1 MVILNTLD
9 KEVINKI
16 KKFIDKYDKSKN
28 ELELSLFQKTDLLT
42 LERFNNLNS
51 VLNIIT
57 SKNDKYKFSNS
68 TQLDIILSCK
78 TKENVLEKDK
88 KDKKDKKENV
98 LENYRITID
107 NIDTINDYIKMF
119 SKKRNELIFS
129 TLLKL
134 AIGKK
139 NNDNLKVIKKVK
151 DVNNYITILNYYIK
165 VKLDEELEL
174 TKEEKSKLSNVNK
187 NFEKGEYNI
196 VYRFKSRNSYFITKN
211 KNVFRFDLT
220 SVKQAN
226 NINNIEDAISKNE
239 VELECLLSDKK
250 VAMEEMFSLSENII
264 KIVQQTNNIM
274 SVEENTEIIDLYK
287 NLLGSNETITKLLGR
302 QPVSLD
308 LEQTVDNLPNNYA
321 VTDKSDGERY
331 MLIVKDKRC
340 YLISNNLNVKD
351 TGIDINSKFNNS
363 ILDGEYIFI
372 QEYNK
377 YLYMVFDCLVLS
389 GVDYRNEVRLMK
401 RLSVMDELINNI
413 NKINV
418 KFEKIKT
425 DEIDNIDKILD
436 VHKNNL
442 YSMYDDIMDNLKKSK
457 KNVIVRKKYFV
468 DVYGLKDNEIFYY
481 SDLLWNTFT
490 KDKDMNCPY
499 ELDGLIY
506 QPLEQKYEINAKKS
520 KLSDLKWKPENMN
533 SIDFYIE
540 FEKDPKT
547 NKILV
552 VFDDTIK
559 TYNEDDEVEENTND
573 ERSYYYICNLYAGNK
588 IGGQEKPELFSMN
601 KKESRCYLLI
611 NEDGNVRSNDGKIIN
626 DKTVVEFYY
635 DRITELNDYMRWTP
649 MRTRYDKTENVKKYK
664 TNYGNSLSVAHKIWK
679 TIMSPVTDN
688 DFMELKDNSKYDK
701 YIKEMRSKI
710 DEGPKSFIKDED
722 YYKDKEKYD
731 PFNQFQ
737 NVVKSQ
743 LIYTY
748 VNLYYNDM
756 QYKVIDFGS
765 GQGGDI
771 LKFYYTSVKDY
782 VGIEPIKNN
791 IYGYDKAL
799 SRYTK
804 MKKNKVKY
812 ANFPPMSFIQ
822 GDATCLLT
830 YEDQLR
836 SPEIQRMDE
845 EQIKLFNKFFG
856 ENNKTYFDRANSSM
870 SLHYYLKNENS
881 WSNFCQNLNDYLR
894 PGGYLIFEVLDG
906 EKVKKLLKNN
916 NEYILNHTDENGNKK
931 MIFGLKKKYDDNN
944 KTHLGD
950 TIDVHLNWIFDDEQ
964 FVSEYIVDYDFII
977 KSFKEKCN
985 MRLIESENFK
995 TIYDDSK
1002 NYIRDVVN
1010 NETKGNK
1017 LGNMNFAKKAYLFY
1031 TDDSDINKIYK
1042 DISFLYR
1049 YYVFKKDEG
1058 NLKEVKDKYFGK
1070 KSTIYTRK

>member
-9 KEVINKI
+9 KEVIDKI
-16 KKFIDKYDKSKN
+16 KKFIDKYDKNKN

-68 TQLDIILSCK
+68 TQLDIILRCK
-78 TKENVLEKDK
+78 T
-88 KDKKDKKENV
+88 KENV

-165 VKLDEELEL
+165 IKLDEEIEL

-211 KNVFRFDLT
+211 KNIFRIDLT
-220 SVKQAN
+220 SVKQAY
-226 NINNIEDAISKNE
+226 NINNIEDAITNNE

-250 VAMEEMFSLSENII
+250 VAMEEIFSLSEFII

-274 SVEENTEIIDLYK
+274 SVEENTEIIDLYR
-287 NLLGSNETITKLLGR
+287 NLLGSNETLTKLLGR
-302 QPVSLD
+302 QPISLD

-351 TGIDINSKFNNS
+351 TGIEINSKFNNS

-372 QEYNK
+372 QEHNK
-377 YLYMVFDCLVLS
+377 YLYMIFDCLVLS

-401 RLSVMDELINNI
+401 RLSVIDELINDI
-413 NKINV
+413 NKVNV
-418 KFEKIKT
+418 KFKEIKT
-425 DEIDNIDKILD
+425 DDIDNMNKILD
-436 VHKNNL
+436 IHKNNL

-457 KNVIVRKKYFV
+457 NNVIVRKKYFI
-468 DVYGLKDNEIFYY
+468 DVFGLKDNEIFYY

-490 KDKDMNCPY
+490 KDKDMKCPY

-520 KLSDLKWKPENMN
+520 KFSDLKWKPENMN

-559 TYNEDDEVEENTND
+559 TYNEDDEIEENDEKND
-573 ERSYYYICNLYAGNK
+573 ERSYYYICNLYVGNK
-588 IGGQEKPELFSMN
+588 INNQEKPELFSMN

-649 MRTRYDKTENVKKYK
+649 MRTRYDKTEKVNKYH
-664 TNYGNSLSVAHKIWK
+664 TNYGNSLYTAKLIWK
-679 TIMSPVTDN
+679 TILNPITEN
-688 DFMELKDNSKYDK
+688 DFMELKDDLKYDK
-701 YIKEMRSKI
+701 YIKEMRNKI
-710 DEGPKSFIKDED
+710 DEGPKSFIKDEE
-722 YYKDKEKYD
+722 YYKDKKRYE

-737 NVVKSQ
+737 NWVKSQ
-743 LIYTY
+743 IIYTY
-748 VNLYYNDM
+748 INYLYNYEM
-756 QYKVIDFGS
+756 QYKVIDFGC
-765 GQGGDI
+765 GRGGDI
-771 LKFYYTSVKDY
+771 QKFYYATVKDY
-782 VGIEPIKNN
+782 VGIEPVKKS
-791 IYGYDKAL
+791 IYGYNNAL
-799 SRYTK
+799 SRY
-804 MKKNKVKY
+804 KKFKKQY

-856 ENNKTYFDRANSSM
+856 KNNKTYFDRANSSM

-906 EKVKKLLKNN
+906 EKVRKLLKNN
-916 NEYILNHTDENGNKK
+916 NEYILNNTDENGNKK
-931 MIFGLKKKYDDNN
+931 MIFCLKKKYDDNN

-950 TIDVHLNWIFDDEQ
+950 TIDVHLNWIYDDEQ

-995 TIYDDSK
+995 TIYDNSK
-1002 NYIRDVVN
+1002 NYIKDVVN

-1017 LGNMNFAKKAYLFY
+1017 LGNMKFTSNVYSFY
-1031 TDDSDINKIYK
+1031 TDESDLNKLYK
-1042 DISFLYR
+1042 DIAFLYR

>member
-9 KEVINKI
+9 KEVIDKI
-16 KKFIDKYDKSKN
+16 KKFIDKYDKNKN

-78 TKENVLEKDK
+78 T
-88 KDKKDKKENV
+88 KENV

-165 VKLDEELEL
+165 IKLDEEIEL

-211 KNVFRFDLT
+211 KNIFRIDLT
-220 SVKQAN
+220 SVKQAY
-226 NINNIEDAISKNE
+226 NINNIEDAITNNE

-250 VAMEEMFSLSENII
+250 VAMEEIFSLSENII

-274 SVEENTEIIDLYK
+274 SVEENTEIVDLYR
-287 NLLGSNETITKLLGR
+287 NLLGSNETLTKLLGR
-302 QPVSLD
+302 QPISLD

-351 TGIDINSKFNNS
+351 TGIDVNSKFNNS

-377 YLYMVFDCLVLS
+377 YLYMIFDCLVLS

-401 RLSVMDELINNI
+401 RLSVIDELINDI
-413 NKINV
+413 NKVNV
-418 KFEKIKT
+418 KFKEIKT
-425 DEIDNIDKILD
+425 DDIDNMNKILD
-436 VHKNNL
+436 NHKNNL

-457 KNVIVRKKYFV
+457 NNVIVRKKYFI
-468 DVYGLKDNEIFYY
+468 DVFGLKDNEIFYY

-490 KDKDMNCPY
+490 KDKDMKCPY

-520 KLSDLKWKPENMN
+520 KFSDLKWKPENMN

-559 TYNEDDEVEENTND
+559 TYNEDDEIEDNDEKND
-573 ERSYYYICNLYAGNK
+573 ERSYYYICNLYVGNK
-588 IGGQEKPELFSMN
+588 INNQEKPEIFSMN

-649 MRTRYDKTENVKKYK
+649 MRTRYDKTEKVNKYH
-664 TNYGNSLSVAHKIWK
+664 TNYGNSLYASKLIWK
-679 TIMSPVTDN
+679 TILNPITEN
-688 DFMELKDNSKYDK
+688 DFMELKDDLKYDK
-701 YIKEMRSKI
+701 YIKEMRNKI
-710 DEGPKSFIKDED
+710 DEGPKSFIKDEQ
-722 YYKDKEKYD
+722 YYKDKERYV

-737 NVVKSQ
+737 NWVKTQ
-743 LIYTY
+743 VIYTY
-748 VNLYYNDM
+748 INLFYNDM
-756 QYKVIDFGS
+756 QYRVIDFGS

-771 LKFYYTSVKDY
+771 QKFYYTSVKDY
-782 VGIEPIKNN
+782 VGIEPRKKE
-791 IYGYDKAL
+791 IYGYGKAL
-799 SRYTK
+799 SRYK
-804 MKKNKVKY
+804 RFKNDKIRY
-812 ANFPPMSFIQ
+812 ANFPPMAFIQ

-830 YEDQLR
+830 YEDQLK
-836 SPEIQRMDE
+836 SSLINRMDE

-856 ENNKTYFDRANSSM
+856 KNNKTYFDRANSSM

-894 PGGYLIFEVLDG
+894 PGGYLIFEVMDG
-906 EKVKKLLKNN
+906 EKIRKLLKND

-964 FVSEYIVDYDFII
+964 FEPEYIVDYDFII

-995 TIYDDSK
+995 TIYDDSR
-1002 NYIRDVVN
+1002 NYIEDVVN

-1017 LGNMNFAKKAYLFY
+1017 LGNIDFSKKVYEFY
-1031 TDDSDINKIYK
+1031 TDESDKNKIYK
-1042 DISFLYR
+1042 DIAFLYR

>member
-1 MVILNTLD
+1 MVILDTLD

-16 KKFIDKYDKSKN
+16 KKFIDKYDKNKN

-57 SKNDKYKFSNS
+57 SKNDKYKFGNY
-68 TQLDIILSCK
+68 TQLDVILSCK
-78 TKENVLEKDK
+78 TKD
-88 KDKKDKKENV
+88 NV

-119 SKKRNELIFS
+119 SKKKNELIFS

-134 AIGKK
+134 AVGKK
-139 NNDNLKVIKKVK
+139 NNNNLKVIKKVK
-151 DVNNYITILNYYIK
+151 DVNKYITILNYYIK
-165 VKLDEELEL
+165 IKLDEELEL
-174 TKEEKSKLSNVNK
+174 TKEEKVKLLNVNK
-187 NFEKGEYNI
+187 NFEKGTYNI

-220 SVKQAN
+220 SVKQAY
-226 NINNIEDAISKNE
+226 NINNIEDAIIINE

-250 VAMEEMFSLSENII
+250 LAMDDIFSLSENII
-264 KIVQQTNNIM
+264 KIVQQTNNIV
-274 SVEENTEIIDLYK
+274 SVEVNTEIIDLYK
-287 NLLGSNETITKLLGR
+287 NLLGSNESITRLLGR

-331 MLIVKDKRC
+331 MLIIKNKRC

-351 TGIDINSKFNNS
+351 TGIDVNSKFNNS

-372 QEYNK
+372 KEHNK

-401 RLSVMDELINNI
+401 RLSVIDELINDI
-413 NKINV
+413 NKLNV
-418 KFEKIKT
+418 KFKEIKT
-425 DEIDNIDKILD
+425 DDIDNMDKILNI
-436 VHKNNL
+436 HKNNL
-442 YSMYDDIMDNLKKSK
+442 YSMYNDIMDNLKKSK
-457 KNVIVRKKYFV
+457 NNVIVRKKYFV
-468 DVYGLKDNEIFYY
+468 DVFGLKDNEIFYY

-490 KDKDMNCPY
+490 KDKDMKCPY

-520 KLSDLKWKPENMN
+520 KLSDLKWKPANMN

-552 VFDDTIK
+552 VFDNTIK
-559 TYNEDDEVEENTND
+559 TYNEDVNVDNEKND
-573 ERSYYYICNLYAGNK
+573 EERYYYICNLYVGNK
-588 IGGQEKPELFSMN
+588 INNQEKPELFSIN

-611 NEDGNVRSNDGKIIN
+611 NEDGKVRSNDGKIIN

-649 MRTRYDKTENVKKYK
+649 MRTRFDKTEKVKKYK
-664 TNYGNSLSVAHKIWK
+664 TNYGNNYIIAHKIWK
-679 TIMSPVTDN
+679 TILNPITEN
-688 DFMELKDNSKYDK
+688 DFMKLKDNSKYDT

-710 DEGPKSFIKDED
+710 DEGPKSFVKDEE
-722 YYKDKEKYD
+722 YYKDKGRYE

-737 NVVKSQ
+737 NWVKSQ
-743 LIYTY
+743 IIYTY
-748 VNLYYNDM
+748 INYLYNYEM
-756 QYKVIDFGS
+756 QYKVIDFGF
-765 GQGGDI
+765 GRGGDI
-771 LKFYYTSVKDY
+771 QKFYYATVKDY
-782 VGIEPIKNN
+782 VGIEPVKKS
-791 IYGYDKAL
+791 IYGYKNAL
-799 SRYTK
+799 SRY
-804 MKKNKVKY
+804 KKFKKQY

-894 PGGYLIFEVLDG
+894 PGGYLIFEVMDG
-906 EKVKKLLKNN
+906 DKIRKLLQNN
-916 NEYILNHTDENGNKK
+916 NEYILNNTDENGNKK

-950 TIDVHLNWIFDDEQ
+950 TIDVHLNWIYDDEQ

-995 TIYDDSK
+995 TIYDNSR
-1002 NYIRDVVN
+1002 NYIKDVVN

-1017 LGNMNFAKKAYLFY
+1017 LGNIKFTSNVYSFY
-1031 TDDSDINKIYK
+1031 TEESDLNKLYK
-1042 DISFLYR
+1042 DIAFLYR

>member
-340 YLISNNLNVKD
+340 YLISNNLNVKN

-457 KNVIVRKKYFV
+457 NNVIIRKKYFV
-468 DVYGLKDNEIFYY
+468 DVFGLKDNEIFYY

-490 KDKDMNCPY
+490 KDKNMKCPY

-506 QPLEQKYEINAKKS
+506 QPLEQKYEIIAKKS

-722 YYKDKEKYD
+722 YYKDKEKYK
-731 PFNQFQ
+731 PFGWFQ
-737 NVVKSQ
+737 SWVKSQ

-748 VNLYYNDM
+748 INYLYNYEM

-771 LKFYYTSVKDY
+771 EKFYYATVDYY
-782 VGIEPIKNN
+782 VGIEPSKNE
-791 IYGYDKAL
+791 IFGYKKAL
-799 SRYTK
+799 WRYNK
-804 MKKNKVKY
+804 MKKTKPNVR
-812 ANFPPMSFIQ
+812 PMSFIQ

-830 YEDQLR
+830 YEDQIK
-836 SPEIQRMDE
+836 SIGRMDE
-845 EQIKLFNKFFG
+845 DQIKLFNKFFG

-906 EKVKKLLKNN
+906 EKIRKLLKNN

-964 FVSEYIVDYDFII
+964 FEPEYIVDHDFII

-995 TIYDDSK
+995 TVYNDSR
-1002 NYIRDVVN
+1002 NYLNDVVN
-1010 NETKGNK
+1010 NETSGNK
-1017 LGNMNFAKKAYLFY
+1017 LGNINFNEKVYSFY
-1031 TDDSDINKIYK
+1031 TEESDKNKIYK
-1042 DISFLYR
+1042 DIAFLYR

>member
-1 MVILNTLD
+1 MVILDTLE
-9 KEVINKI
+9 KEVIDKI

-78 TKENVLEKDK
+78 TKD
-88 KDKKDKKENV
+88 NV
-98 LENYRITID
+98 LENYRITVD
-107 NIDTINDYIKMF
+107 NVDTINDYIKMF

-151 DVNNYITILNYYIK
+151 DVNKYITILNYYIK
-165 VKLDEELEL
+165 IKLDEELEL

-264 KIVQQTNNIM
+264 KIVQQTNNIV
-274 SVEENTEIIDLYK
+274 SVEKNTEIIDLYK
-287 NLLGSNETITKLLGR
+287 NLLGSNETIIKLLGR

-321 VTDKSDGERY
+321 VTDKSDGERF

-340 YLISNNLNVKD
+340 FLISNNLNVKD

-389 GVDYRNEVRLMK
+389 GIDYRNEARLMK
-401 RLSVMDELINNI
+401 RLSVTDELINDI
-413 NKINV
+413 NKVNV
-418 KFEKIKT
+418 KFKEIKT
-425 DEIDNIDKILD
+425 DDIDNMNKILNI
-436 VHKNNL
+436 HKNNL
-442 YSMYDDIMDNLKKSK
+442 YSMYDDIMSNLKKSK
-457 KNVIVRKKYFV
+457 NNVIVRKKYFV

-559 TYNEDDEVEENTND
+559 TYDDDDEVEENTND

-611 NEDGNVRSNDGKIIN
+611 NEDGNVRSIDGKIIN

-649 MRTRYDKTENVKKYK
+649 MRTRFDKTEKVKKYK
-664 TNYGNSLSVAHKIWK
+664 TNYGNSLAVAHKIWK

-710 DEGPKSFIKDED
+710 DEGPKSFIKDEE
-722 YYKDKEKYD
+722 YYKDKGRYA

-737 NVVKSQ
+737 NWVKTQ
-743 LIYTY
+743 IIYTY
-748 VNLYYNDM
+748 INYLYNYEM
-756 QYKVIDFGS
+756 QYRVIDFGS
-765 GQGGDI
+765 GRGGDI
-771 LKFYYTSVKDY
+771 QKFYYTSVKDY
-782 VGIEPIKNN
+782 VGIEPVKQS
-791 IYGYDKAL
+791 IYGHNNAL
-799 SRYTK
+799 SRY
-804 MKKNKVKY
+804 KKFKKQY

-845 EQIKLFNKFFG
+845 DQIKLFNKFFG

-894 PGGYLIFEVLDG
+894 PGGYLIFEVMDG
-906 EKVKKLLKNN
+906 DKIRKLLKNN

-950 TIDVHLNWIFDDEQ
+950 TIDVHLNWIYDDEQ
-964 FVSEYIVDYDFII
+964 FVSEYIVDHDFMI

-995 TIYDDSK
+995 TIYDDSE
-1002 NYIRDVVN
+1002 NYLNNVVN
-1010 NETKGNK
+1010 NETNGNK
-1017 LGNMNFAKKAYLFY
+1017 LGNIKFSKNTYSFY
-1031 TDDSDINKIYK
+1031 TDESDINKIYK

>member
-9 KEVINKI
+9 KEVIDKI
-16 KKFIDKYDKSKN
+16 KKFIDKYDKNKN

-68 TQLDIILSCK
+68 TQLDIILRCK
-78 TKENVLEKDK
+78 T
-88 KDKKDKKENV
+88 KENV

-165 VKLDEELEL
+165 IKLDEEIEL

-211 KNVFRFDLT
+211 KNIFRIDLT
-220 SVKQAN
+220 SVKQAY
-226 NINNIEDAISKNE
+226 NINNIEDAITNNE

-250 VAMEEMFSLSENII
+250 VAMEEIFSLSEFII

-274 SVEENTEIIDLYK
+274 SVEENTEIIDLYR
-287 NLLGSNETITKLLGR
+287 NLLGSNETLTKLLGR
-302 QPVSLD
+302 QPISLD

-351 TGIDINSKFNNS
+351 TGIEINSKFNNS

-372 QEYNK
+372 QEHNK
-377 YLYMVFDCLVLS
+377 YLYMIFDCLVLS

-401 RLSVMDELINNI
+401 RLSVIDELINDI
-413 NKINV
+413 NKVNV
-418 KFEKIKT
+418 KFKEIKT
-425 DEIDNIDKILD
+425 DDIDNMNKILD
-436 VHKNNL
+436 IHKNNL

-457 KNVIVRKKYFV
+457 NNVIVRKKYFI
-468 DVYGLKDNEIFYY
+468 DVFGLKDNEIFYY

-490 KDKDMNCPY
+490 KDKDMKCPY

-520 KLSDLKWKPENMN
+520 KFSDLKWKPENMN

-559 TYNEDDEVEENTND
+559 TYNEDDEIEDNDEKND
-573 ERSYYYICNLYAGNK
+573 ERSYYYICNLYVGNK
-588 IGGQEKPELFSMN
+588 INNQEKPELFSMN

-649 MRTRYDKTENVKKYK
+649 MRTRYDKTEKVNKYH
-664 TNYGNSLSVAHKIWK
+664 TNYGNSLYTAKLIWK
-679 TIMSPVTDN
+679 TILNPITEN
-688 DFMELKDNSKYDK
+688 DFMELKDDLKYDK
-701 YIKEMRSKI
+701 YIKEMRNKI
-710 DEGPKSFIKDED
+710 DEGPKSFIKDEE
-722 YYKDKEKYD
+722 YYKDKKRYE

-737 NVVKSQ
+737 NWVKSQ
-743 LIYTY
+743 IIYTY
-748 VNLYYNDM
+748 INYLYNYEM
-756 QYKVIDFGS
+756 QYKVIDFGC
-765 GQGGDI
+765 GRGGDI
-771 LKFYYTSVKDY
+771 QKFYYATVKDY
-782 VGIEPIKNN
+782 VGIEPVKKS
-791 IYGYDKAL
+791 IYGYNNAL
-799 SRYTK
+799 SRY
-804 MKKNKVKY
+804 KKFKKQY

-856 ENNKTYFDRANSSM
+856 KNNKTYFDRANSSM

-906 EKVKKLLKNN
+906 EKVRKLLKNN
-916 NEYILNHTDENGNKK
+916 NEYILNNTDENGNKK
-931 MIFGLKKKYDDNN
+931 MIFCLKKKYDDNN

-950 TIDVHLNWIFDDEQ
+950 TIDVHLNWIYDDEQ

-995 TIYDDSK
+995 TIYDNSK
-1002 NYIRDVVN
+1002 NYIKDVVN

-1017 LGNMNFAKKAYLFY
+1017 LGNMKFTSNVYSFY
-1031 TDDSDINKIYK
+1031 TDESDLNKLYK
-1042 DISFLYR
+1042 DIAFLYR

>member
-1 MVILNTLD
+1 MVILDTLD
-9 KEVINKI
+9 KEVIDKI
-16 KKFIDKYDKSKN
+16 KKFIDKYDKNKN

-78 TKENVLEKDK
+78 TKENVLE
-88 KDKKDKKENV
+88 KDKKENV

-165 VKLDEELEL
+165 IKLDEELEL

-389 GVDYRNEVRLMK
+389 GVDYRNEARLMK
-401 RLSVMDELINNI
+401 RLSVIDELINDI
-413 NKINV
+413 NKVNV
-418 KFEKIKT
+418 KFKEIKT
-425 DEIDNIDKILD
+425 DDIDNMDKILD
-436 VHKNNL
+436 IHKNNL
-442 YSMYDDIMDNLKKSK
+442 YLMYDDIMYNLKKSK

-506 QPLEQKYEINAKKS
+506 QPLEQKYEINPKKS
-520 KLSDLKWKPENMN
+520 KLSDLKWKPANMN

-559 TYNEDDEVEENTND
+559 TYNEDDEVEESDEKND

-611 NEDGNVRSNDGKIIN
+611 NEDGNVRSIDGKIIN

-649 MRTRYDKTENVKKYK
+649 MRTRFDKTENVKKYK

-679 TIMSPVTDN
+679 TILNPITDN

-710 DEGPKSFIKDED
+710 DEGPKSFVKDEE
-722 YYKDKEKYD
+722 YYKDKGRYE

-737 NVVKSQ
+737 NWVKSQ
-743 LIYTY
+743 IIYTY
-748 VNLYYNDM
+748 INYLYNYEM

-765 GQGGDI
+765 GRGGDI
-771 LKFYYTSVKDY
+771 QKFYYATVKDY
-782 VGIEPIKNN
+782 VGIEPVKKS
-791 IYGYDKAL
+791 IYGYKNAL
-799 SRYTK
+799 SRY
-804 MKKNKVKY
+804 KKFKKQY

-894 PGGYLIFEVLDG
+894 PGGYLIFEVMDG
-906 EKVKKLLKNN
+906 DKIRKLLQNN
-916 NEYILNHTDENGNKK
+916 NEYILNNTDENGNKK
-931 MIFGLKKKYDDNN
+931 MLFGLKKKYDDNN

-950 TIDVHLNWIFDDEQ
+950 TIDVHLNWIYDDDQ

-977 KSFKEKCN
+977 KSFKDKCN
-985 MRLIESENFK
+985 MRLIESDNFK
-995 TIYDDSK
+995 TIYDNSK
-1002 NYIRDVVN
+1002 NYIKDVVN
-1010 NETKGNK
+1010 NETNGNK
-1017 LGNMNFAKKAYLFY
+1017 LGNMKFTSNVYSFY
-1031 TDDSDINKIYK
+1031 TDESDLNMIYK
-1042 DISFLYR
+1042 DIAFLYR

>member
-78 TKENVLEKDK
+78 TKENVLE
-88 KDKKDKKENV
+88 KDKKENV

>member
-9 KEVINKI
+9 KEVIDKI
-16 KKFIDKYDKSKN
+16 KKFIDKYDKNKN

-57 SKNDKYKFSNS
+57 SKNNKYKFSNS

-78 TKENVLEKDK
+78 TKENVLE
-88 KDKKDKKENV
+88 
-98 LENYRITID
+98 NYRITID
-107 NIDTINDYIKMF
+107 NIDTINYYIKMF

-165 VKLDEELEL
+165 IKLDEEIEL

-196 VYRFKSRNSYFITKN
+196 VYRFKSRNSYFITKD
-211 KNVFRFDLT
+211 KNIFRIDLT
-220 SVKQAN
+220 SVKQAY
-226 NINNIEDAISKNE
+226 NINNIEDAITNNE

-250 VAMEEMFSLSENII
+250 VAMEEIFSLSEFII

-274 SVEENTEIIDLYK
+274 SVEENTEIIDLYR
-287 NLLGSNETITKLLGR
+287 NLLGSNETLIKLLGR
-302 QPVSLD
+302 QPISLD

-372 QEYNK
+372 QEHNK
-377 YLYMVFDCLVLS
+377 YLYMIFDCLVLS

-401 RLSVMDELINNI
+401 RLSVIDELINDI
-413 NKINV
+413 NKVNV
-418 KFEKIKT
+418 KFKEIKT
-425 DEIDNIDKILD
+425 DDIDNMNKILD
-436 VHKNNL
+436 NHKNNL

-457 KNVIVRKKYFV
+457 NNVIVRKKYFI
-468 DVYGLKDNEIFYY
+468 DVFGLKDNEIFYY

-490 KDKDMNCPY
+490 KDKDMKCPY

-520 KLSDLKWKPENMN
+520 KFSDLKWKPENMN

-559 TYNEDDEVEENTND
+559 TYNEDDEIEVNDEKND
-573 ERSYYYICNLYAGNK
+573 ERSYYYICNLYVGNK
-588 IGGQEKPELFSMN
+588 INNQEKPEIFSMN

-649 MRTRYDKTENVKKYK
+649 MRTRFDKTEKVNKYHI
-664 TNYGNSLSVAHKIWK
+664 NYGNSLYSSKLIWK
-679 TIMSPVTDN
+679 TILNPITEN
-688 DFMELKDNSKYDK
+688 DFMELKDDLKYDK
-701 YIKEMRSKI
+701 YIKEMRNKI
-710 DEGPKSFIKDED
+710 DEGPKSFIKDEQ
-722 YYKDKEKYD
+722 YYKDKERYV

-737 NVVKSQ
+737 NWVKTQ
-743 LIYTY
+743 VIYTY
-748 VNLYYNDM
+748 INLFYNDM
-756 QYKVIDFGS
+756 QYRVIDFGS

-771 LKFYYTSVKDY
+771 QKFYYTSVKDY
-782 VGIEPIKNN
+782 VGIEPRKKE
-791 IYGYDKAL
+791 IYGYGKAL
-799 SRYTK
+799 SRYK
-804 MKKNKVKY
+804 RFKNDKIRY
-812 ANFPPMSFIQ
+812 ANFPPMAFIQ

-830 YEDQLR
+830 YEDQIKSSL
-836 SPEIQRMDE
+836 INRMDE

-856 ENNKTYFDRANSSM
+856 KNNKTYFDRANSSF

-894 PGGYLIFEVLDG
+894 PGGYLIFEVMDG
-906 EKVKKLLKNN
+906 EKIRKLLKNN
-916 NEYILNHTDENGNKK
+916 NEYTLNHTDENGNKK

-964 FVSEYIVDYDFII
+964 FEPEYIVDYDFII

-995 TIYDDSK
+995 TIYDDSR
-1002 NYIRDVVN
+1002 NYIEDVVN

-1017 LGNMNFAKKAYLFY
+1017 LGNIDFSKKVYEFY
-1031 TDDSDINKIYK
+1031 TDESDKNKIYK
-1042 DISFLYR
+1042 DIAFLYR